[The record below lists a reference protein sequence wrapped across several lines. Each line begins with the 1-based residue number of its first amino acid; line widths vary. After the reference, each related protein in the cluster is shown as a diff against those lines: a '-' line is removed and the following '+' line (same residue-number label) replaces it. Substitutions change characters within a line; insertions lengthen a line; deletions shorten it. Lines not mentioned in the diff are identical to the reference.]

1 MRRDRASRRSKRKT
15 SLQRNVIPS
24 LSWRQRRCPAALVAF
39 ELRTSLESANRPGQ
53 ARASKPQGGWEPSK
67 LRSFILLQRL
77 AVTLP
82 IYKKSFKR
90 KGMVEKIV
98 MQSDLLGAQRKKRNE
113 KQHSLIWLPEHSDA
127 LAYIVSTCQYM
138 PEE

>member
-1 MRRDRASRRSKRKT
+1 M
-15 SLQRNVIPS
+15 
-24 LSWRQRRCPAALVAF
+24 
-39 ELRTSLESANRPGQ
+39 
-53 ARASKPQGGWEPSK
+53 
-67 LRSFILLQRL
+67 
-77 AVTLP
+77 TLP

>member
-1 MRRDRASRRSKRKT
+1 
-15 SLQRNVIPS
+15 
-24 LSWRQRRCPAALVAF
+24 
-39 ELRTSLESANRPGQ
+39 LESANRPGQ